1 MNIIDNL
8 VSLKCLKTGNF
19 ILSSGKESNFYVDL
33 RILQSHPK
41 TMKIICTEMINLLHW
56 YIIKSSIRQTPTI
69 DYSLSLCGVPY
80 GGVPYSSVMSIISDI
95 PSVML
100 RKEPKKY
107 GTKKLLEGDVSQK
120 SDIILIDDVMTSGKS
135 ILEAANMLRN
145 EGYTVKNA
153 LVILDR
159 QENGKEFLQEHNI
172 DVFSL
177 LKISDVKRYMEN
189 NKTSEKVSIP
199 TPTLN
204 PSISQKLKNIILSKK
219 SNLCVAVDVKDSKT
233 LIDITRR
240 IAPHIC
246 ILKTHIDILRDF
258 SKSVVNEL
266 VNLSREFNFL
276 IMEDRKIADIGT
288 ISKEQIIGGIYNIL
302 DWADIITVHPL
313 VGEGAFDNV
322 ITELQQRGKGFAPV
336 LQMSSSG
343 NLIDEQYSNNAY
355 KLIKK
360 YQEQDI
366 IAMVVCQKRFF
377 DDKSIL
383 IATPGVNTGIKE
395 DGKGQTYRTPEE
407 VFKIGTNIAIIGREI
422 YKSDNPQQTA
432 KNLQEYCWD
441 KYMKVNQ

>member
-19 ILSSGKESNFYVDL
+19 ILSSGKKSNFYVDL

-41 TMKIICTEMINLLHW
+41 TMQIICKEMINLLHW
-56 YIIKSSIRQTPTI
+56 YIIKSPE
-69 DYSLSLCGVPY
+69 YSLSLCGVPY

-107 GTKKLLEGDVSQK
+107 GTKKLLEGDIPPK

-153 LVILDR
+153 IVILDR
-159 QENGKEFLQEHNI
+159 EENGKEFLKENNI
-172 DVFSL
+172 NVFSFL
-177 LKISDVKRYMEN
+177 NISDVKRYMEN
-189 NKTSEKVSIP
+189 TQTSEKLLIP

-204 PSISQKLKNIILSKK
+204 PSISDKLKNVIISKK
-219 SNLCVAVDVKDSKT
+219 SNLCVAVDVTDSKT
-233 LIDITRR
+233 LIDITTK

-246 ILKTHIDILRDF
+246 ILKTHIDILCDF
-258 SKSVVNEL
+258 NKSVVNEL
-266 VNLSREFNFL
+266 KNLSHEFNFL

-288 ISKEQIIGGIYNIL
+288 ISKEQIIGGMYNIL
-302 DWADIITVHPL
+302 DWADIITFHPL
-313 VGEGAFDNV
+313 VGNGAIDNV
-322 ITELQQRGKGFAPV
+322 VTELQKRGKGIAPV
-336 LQMSSSG
+336 LQLSSSE
-343 NLIDEQYSNNAY
+343 NLIDENYSNNAY
-355 KLIKK
+355 ELIKK

-366 IAMVVCQKRFF
+366 IAMVVSQERFF
-377 DDKSIL
+377 DDKNIL

-407 VFKIGTNIAIIGREI
+407 VFKTGTNIAIIGREV

-441 KYMKVNQ
+441 KYVKINQ